1 MQDMDSSSGSNSLL
15 VFTRPTPSKT
25 PADTDVLTLC
35 FLYRIHTQ
43 KLVKASCWMLNDMRK
58 EEKKFL
64 ITLKMSEDAGLY
76 SEGLS

>member
-1 MQDMDSSSGSNSLL
+1 
-15 VFTRPTPSKT
+15 
-25 PADTDVLTLC
+25 
-35 FLYRIHTQ
+35 
-43 KLVKASCWMLNDMRK
+43 MLNDMRK